1 VFFTGGVFMAH
12 QPSDDSSA
20 SPRLHRI
27 RKLIAEAKRKQHK
40 PREAH
45 EPLTGRGPV
54 KPPADLSPPWSSA
67 LSRVKKHIQN
77 DRRHR
82 SDNR

>member
-1 VFFTGGVFMAH
+1 MAQH
-12 QPSDDSSA
+12 LSDDSSA
-20 SPRLHRI
+20 SPRLRRI
-27 RKLIAEAKRKQHK
+27 RKLIAEARRKQQK
-40 PREAH
+40 PREAR
-45 EPLTGRGPV
+45 EPLAGRGPV
-54 KPPADLSPPWSSA
+54 KPPADFSPVWSSA